1 MFAPLVA
8 VCIFGAECELFKRSD
23 NKTYKTH
30 DECVAAT
37 TEDVA
42 TIAELLEKRGIK
54 ATIGFKC
61 EEGKDVL

>member
-8 VCIFGAECELFKRSD
+8 ICILGGACELFRRTD

-37 TEDVA
+37 TEDVREIGEMLRA
-42 TIAELLEKRGIK
+42 RGLV